1 MTVTGPELDP
11 LLHRVLN
18 LERQSRRLTGLV
30 ALLSVGFVV
39 LLLGQLLPGKQ
50 ILEAR
55 GFLVRD
61 ARGTVRAALALLD
74 NGSPALRLNGADG
87 KVRGLWLARPDDSVA
102 LRLKRPEGVTMTEL
116 MLDPDGNP
124 HLLLGG
130 RDGRTRT
137 TVGVAGDGIPAL
149 LVRDRELR
157 RVWSAP

>member
-1 MTVTGPELDP
+1 MTVPGPELDP
-11 LLHRVLN
+11 LAQRLLI

-30 ALLSVGFVV
+30 ALLSVGFLVV
-39 LLLGQLLPGKQ
+39 LLGQLLPGKPVH
-50 ILEAR
+50 EAR

-61 ARGTVRAALALLD
+61 AHGTARAALTLLD
-74 NGSPALRLNGADG
+74 DGSPALRLNGADG
-87 KVRGLWLARPDDSVA
+87 KVRALWLVRPDESVA
-102 LRLKRPEGVTMTEL
+102 LRLKRPEGLTVAEL
-116 MLDPDGNP
+116 MLDPDGSP

-137 TVGVAGDGIPAL
+137 AVGVAEDGAPAL